1 MSNGKTQIRNV
12 QCHLVIPVPWTFS
25 TVMLI
30 TNMGWDLQLAN
41 RDSDLFQLL
50 SGEIQENVA
59 TILQSGPGLA
69 VRVVQFSRQEA
80 GVAARLVIRQEEE
93 EETSHHWTGEMIRE
107 RLVGSIKENNGRLLS
122 QFRVLR
128 SSVAVRPLVKNCRS
142 EGCRAADCEFSLSR
156 LRFFCLCSAWTE
168 NKELAS
174 SQLNFTFH
182 SHFTKGLPRVF
193 GYFSTLLHNVAILF
207 ANLSCDLRS

>member
-12 QCHLVIPVPWTFS
+12 QCHLVISVPWTFS
-25 TVMLI
+25 AVMLI

-93 EETSHHWTGEMIRE
+93 EEETSHHWTGEMIRE
-107 RLVGSIKENNGRLLS
+107 RLVTSIKENNGRLLS

-168 NKELAS
+168 NKEQTS
-174 SQLNFTFH
+174 SQQSDSDILNFTFH
-182 SHFTKGLPRVF
+182 SHFTKGLW
-193 GYFSTLLHNVAILF
+193 ILF
-207 ANLSCDLRS
+207 YFIA